1 MLRLYSYFR
10 SSAVFRVRIALN
22 LKGLDYEVVP
32 VHLLRD
38 GGQQHAAD
46 FARINP
52 AQLIPVLEDDSDIV
66 TQSIA
71 IIEYLEEQYPM
82 PPLLPKKPIER
93 SKVRALAL
101 DIACDIH
108 PLNNLRVANYLVDPL
123 GLDAP
128 KRTAWMQHWIMVGF
142 AAIERRLQSTA
153 SASGYCYGESPTF
166 ADCCLIP
173 QTFNALRLKCAV
185 ESFPTILRIYENC
198 MKLPAFKKAA
208 PDAQPDAEVS

>member
-1 MLRLYSYFR
+1 MLRLYSYFH

-22 LKGLDYEVVP
+22 LKGLDYETVP
-32 VHLLRD
+32 VHLRRD

-46 FARINP
+46 FVRRNP
-52 AQLIPVLEDDSDIV
+52 AHLIPVLEDDSDII

-71 IIEYLEEQYPM
+71 ILEYLEEQYPM

-108 PLNNLRVANYLVDPL
+108 PLNNLRVMNYLADPL
-123 GLDAP
+123 GVDEP
-128 KRTAWMQHWIMVGF
+128 QRTAWMRHWMTVGLT
-142 AAIERRLQSTA
+142 AIEQKLQSTA

-173 QTFNALRLKCAV
+173 QTFNALRIQCPV
-185 ESFPTILRIYENC
+185 DSFPTIMRIYENC
-198 MKLPAFKKAA
+198 MKLPAFQKAA
-208 PDAQPDAEVS
+208 PGAQPDAE